1 MGRTEDTHSGSGPD
15 NEKFRVEPGELR
27 KVGGLLEDL
36 ADGSPSPRAYAK
48 TYVDFDP
55 SGGAIMER
63 FVDVTTGMDT
73 GVAAMMKDI
82 VDCVKGSGRE
92 LRRAATLYESL
103 DAAAAARLD
112 TSYWQH

>member
-1 MGRTEDTHSGSGPD
+1 MGRTQDAHSGARD
-15 NEKFRVEPGELR
+15 NEKFRVEPDELR
-27 KVGGLLEDL
+27 NVGGNLRGL
-36 ADGSPSPRAYAK
+36 ADGNPSPETYAK

-82 VDCVKGSGRE
+82 VDCVRGSGLE
-92 LRRAATLYESL
+92 LRRAAGLYESL
-103 DAAAAARLD
+103 DAEAAARLD
-112 TSYWQH
+112 KSYWQH